1 MYACELLD
9 FRQEK
14 KKYILAN
21 LINDQDLA
29 HRVGENRFRVLL

>member
-9 FRQEK
+9 SKK